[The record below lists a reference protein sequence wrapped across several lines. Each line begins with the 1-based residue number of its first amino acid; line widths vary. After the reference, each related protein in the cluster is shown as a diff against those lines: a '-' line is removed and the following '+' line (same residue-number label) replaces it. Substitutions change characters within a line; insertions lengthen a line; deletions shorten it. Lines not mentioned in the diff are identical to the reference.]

1 MDVLEE
7 LTPVD
12 KAVVMA
18 YADAGMSALG
28 AGRLMHFSNNGINY
42 HLTKVRTLTGLNP
55 RKFYDLTK
63 LVELINNE
71 RREYDR
77 QQQQ

>member
-7 LTPVD
+7 LTPAD
-12 KAVVMA
+12 KNVVIA
-18 YADAGMSALG
+18 YAECGMNALG
-28 AGRLMHFSNNGINY
+28 AGRRLHFSNNGINY

-55 RKFYDLTK
+55 REFYDLIK

-77 QQQQ
+77 QQ